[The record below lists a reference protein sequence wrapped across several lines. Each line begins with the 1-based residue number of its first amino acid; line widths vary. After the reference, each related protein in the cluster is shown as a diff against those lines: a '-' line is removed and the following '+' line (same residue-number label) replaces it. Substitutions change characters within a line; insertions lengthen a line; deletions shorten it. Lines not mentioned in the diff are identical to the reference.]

1 MALRPIARP
10 IDRIAVSIIGN
21 VTVAKIQ
28 HLQDSI
34 ATKSRRNMRN
44 LTGRTDAPGGHN
56 LVNLDIT
63 PLDTASRR
71 GTRDIEVKLDVG
83 FSTGSINKAK
93 AAKPFFSNQME
104 QIDSLL
110 GALRRIEVAGD
121 VECEAEFVF
130 YNNETDPIIS
140 LPNPVSL
147 GVETNGAEVWGVRVA
162 GFEDDSMSV
171 MIDGQRDG
179 TLRVGVSFTTRV
191 LVGQQ
196 VTNRVAAL
204 AIPTVEMLVRPQISI
219 QLET

>member
-10 IDRIAVSIIGN
+10 IDRIAVSILGN
-21 VTVAKIQ
+21 VTLAKIQ

-34 ATKSRRNMRN
+34 TTKSRRNIRN
-44 LTGRTDAPGGHN
+44 LIGRTDAPGGHN
-56 LVNLDIT
+56 LVNLDIAS
-63 PLDTASRR
+63 LDTASRR
-71 GTRDIEVKLDVG
+71 GTRDIQVRLDVG
-83 FSTGSINKAK
+83 FSTGSIDKAK
-93 AAKPFFSNQME
+93 AANPLSINQME

-110 GALRRIEVAGD
+110 GALRRIEVVGD
-121 VECEAEFVF
+121 VECEAVFVF
-130 YNNETDPIIS
+130 HQNETDPIIS

-147 GVETNGAEVWGVRVA
+147 GLESNGTEVRGVRVA

-179 TLRVGVSFTTRV
+179 TLRVGVSFTTQV

-204 AIPTVEMLVRPQISI
+204 AIPTVEMLVRPQINI

>member
-1 MALRPIARP
+1 
-10 IDRIAVSIIGN
+10 
-21 VTVAKIQ
+21 
-28 HLQDSI
+28 
-34 ATKSRRNMRN
+34 MRS
-44 LTGRTDAPGGHN
+44 LLG
-56 LVNLDIT
+56 
-63 PLDTASRR
+63 
-71 GTRDIEVKLDVG
+71 
-83 FSTGSINKAK
+83 K

-130 YNNETDPIIS
+130 YKNETDPIIS

-179 TLRVGVSFTTRV
+179 TLRVGVSFTTQV

-219 QLET
+219 QLEA